1 MSMHSSDANMEA
13 DVIVVGGGLSGLTAA
28 DCLKVKLNYGYEY
41 RLIVH
46 RVL

>member
-1 MSMHSSDANMEA
+1 MEA

-28 DCLKVKLNYGYEY
+28 DCLKVKLNSDSEC
-41 RLIVH
+41 RLIFR